1 MMNPT
6 LGIDIAKATFDV
18 ALLQEGHYRTA
29 TFNNDPTGF
38 AKLRRWLKKGGFS
51 QLVVGMEAT
60 SRYGEALALFLHEQG
75 HRVSLINPARIKA
88 YADSQLRRNKTDKED
103 AKTIADFCRSQPLEW
118 WTPPSA
124 AQRELQAMV
133 RHLEALQAARTQE
146 RNRLEAGVPSAV
158 VVQTIQA
165 HIAFLES
172 QIAELEAC
180 ISEHIDRHPDL
191 KEKRELLTSIPGLG
205 KLSAAKFLAEVP
217 DVSRFDSAAQ
227 LAAFAGLT
235 PRQRQSGSSVRGAA
249 HLSKTGNKRLRTLF
263 YMPAL
268 CALRFNPL
276 IQPLAQRL
284 RERGKGRMT
293 IVGAAMRK
301 LLHLAYGVL
310 KHKRPFDPHYL
321 VNVQCTA

>member
-1 MMNPT
+1 MLNPT
-6 LGIDIAKATFDV
+6 LGIDIAKASFDV
-18 ALLQEGHYRTA
+18 ALLQAGQYRTA
-29 TFNNDPTGF
+29 TFSNDAAGF
-38 AKLRRWLKKGGFS
+38 ARLERWLKKVGVS
-51 QLVVGMEAT
+51 QLSVGMEAT

-75 HRVSLINPARIKA
+75 HQVSLINPARIKA
-88 YADSQLRRNKTDKED
+88 YAEAQLRRNKTDKED
-103 AKTIADFCRSQPLEW
+103 AKTIADFCRTQSLEW
-118 WTPPSA
+118 WTPPTA

-172 QIAELEAC
+172 HIAELKTRIE
-180 ISEHIDRHPDL
+180 EHIDRHPDL
-191 KEKRELLTSIPGLG
+191 KEKQALLTSIPGIG
-205 KLSAAKFLAEVP
+205 PLSAAKFLAEVP

-235 PRQRQSGSSVRGAA
+235 PRQRQSGSSVRGLA
-249 HLSKTGNKRLRTLF
+249 HLSKRGNKRLRTLF

-284 RERGKGRMT
+284 RQRGKPRMS

-310 KHKRPFDPHYL
+310 KHKRPFDPLYL
-321 VNVQCTA
+321 VNVQFTA